1 MISCRRLDIGVTEGR
16 IQEHT
21 AHKHGGQSATT
32 FLHFLRFLQSHE
44 EFKAWGTRELKE
56 EFKYTHE
63 CSYHMIQRMKQAKR
77 NINEEVKVGK
87 FFKLNQFGAFLSCQL
102 LLKACVKFIQFFQD
116 PRIPNA

>member
-1 MISCRRLDIGVTEGR
+1 MLQRGGYKNIL
-16 IQEHT
+16 HT
-21 AHKHGGQSATT
+21 NMGDSQQPLY
-32 FLHFLRFLQSHE
+32 FIFFRFLQYHE

-56 EFKYTHE
+56 EFKYTNE
-63 CSYHMIQRMKQAKR
+63 YSYHMIQRIKQAER

-116 PRIPNA
+116 PRIPND

>member
-1 MISCRRLDIGVTEGR
+1 MLQRA
-16 IQEHT
+16 HT
-21 AHKHGGQSATT
+21 RTYCTQTWGTVSN
-32 FLHFLRFLQSHE
+32 HFTSFFRFLQYHE
-44 EFKAWGTRELKE
+44 EFKAVGTRELKG

-63 CSYHMIQRMKQAKR
+63 CSYHMIQRMKQAER

-102 LLKACVKFIQFFQD
+102 LLKACVKFIQFFQH